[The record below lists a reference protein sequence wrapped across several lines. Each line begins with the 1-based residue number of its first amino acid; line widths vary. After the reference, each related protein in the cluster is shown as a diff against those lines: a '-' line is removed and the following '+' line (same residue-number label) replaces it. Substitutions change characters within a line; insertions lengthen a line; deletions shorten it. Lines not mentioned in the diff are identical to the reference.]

1 MKRSAQPF
9 VVGRRTQKGT
19 TVVLLR
25 GSDRPVLDRPVLDRP
40 VFPGPWTLRAVVTPN
55 QKR

>member
-1 MKRSAQPF
+1 MKRSDQPF

-25 GSDRPVLDRPVLDRP
+25 GADRS
-40 VFPGPWTLRAVVTPN
+40 VFPGPWTLRAVITPN
-55 QKR
+55 QER

>member
-1 MKRSAQPF
+1 MKRTDQPF

-25 GSDRPVLDRPVLDRP
+25 GAKRPI
-40 VFPGPWTLRAVVTPN
+40 FPGPWTLRVVVTPD
-55 QKR
+55 RER

>member
-1 MKRSAQPF
+1 MKRNEPF
-9 VVGRRTQKGT
+9 VVGRRTPKGT

-25 GSDRPVLDRPVLDRP
+25 GTDRPI
-40 VFPGPWTLRAVVTPN
+40 FPGPWTLRAVVTPR

>member
-1 MKRSAQPF
+1 MKSSDQPF

-19 TVVLLR
+19 TVVLLQ
-25 GSDRPVLDRPVLDRP
+25 GADRP

-55 QKR
+55 EERPAA

>member
-1 MKRSAQPF
+1 MKRDDQPF
-9 VVGRRTQKGT
+9 LVGRRTQKGT

-25 GSDRPVLDRPVLDRP
+25 GSDRPVLDRPV
-40 VFPGPWTLRAVVTPN
+40 FPGPWTLRAVVTPN

>member
-1 MKRSAQPF
+1 MKRGEQPF

-25 GSDRPVLDRPVLDRP
+25 GAERPI
-40 VFPGPWTLRAVVTPN
+40 FPGPWTLRAVVTPST
-55 QKR
+55 KR

>member
-1 MKRSAQPF
+1 MKRKQPF

-25 GSDRPVLDRPVLDRP
+25 GTERPI
-40 VFPGPWTLRAVVTPN
+40 FPGPWTLRAVVRPN

>member
-1 MKRSAQPF
+1 MKRDEQPF
-9 VVGRRTQKGT
+9 VIGRRTSKGT

-25 GSDRPVLDRPVLDRP
+25 GADRP

-55 QKR
+55 QDR